1 MFQGIVLVLAGASSY
16 GLLAPFM
23 KLAMLAGYSPAEV
36 LTAQFLVGIAALA
49 AFQLVRHAVA
59 KVTTATRGEM
69 LRLVLAGTSIGLTG
83 SFYYLAVARTSVS
96 LGIVLLMQSVWI
108 GILVDALLTR
118 RAPSRH
124 EIVACAIILAGTVL
138 ATDVLAEAARFD
150 TIGVVFGL
158 LSAVSYAAVLW
169 SSKSVAVRLDPVSRG
184 LWMTVGGGLA
194 ALAIALPQLGVKFDP
209 QVIWEW
215 GWIMA
220 LLGILGPTL
229 LFNWGMPKT
238 GVALGMILS
247 SAELPVAIVMARF
260 VLGEAF
266 APWQWLGVAMILGA
280 IVLAN
285 VRPADSR
292 A

>member
-1 MFQGIVLVLAGASSY
+1 V
-16 GLLAPFM
+16 
-23 KLAMLAGYSPAEV
+23 
-36 LTAQFLVGIAALA
+36 
-49 AFQLVRHAVA
+49 
-59 KVTTATRGEM
+59 
-69 LRLVLAGTSIGLTG
+69 
-83 SFYYLAVARTSVS
+83 
-96 LGIVLLMQSVWI
+96 
-108 GILVDALLTR
+108 LTR
-118 RAPSRH
+118 RAPSRR

-150 TIGVVFGL
+150 TLGVVLGL

-169 SSKSVAVRLDPVSRG
+169 SSKTVAVRLDPVTRG

-209 QVIWEW
+209 RVIWEW

-247 SAELPVAIVMARF
+247 SAELPVAILMARF

-266 APWQWLGVAMILGA
+266 AAWQWLGVAMILGA

-285 VRPADSR
+285 ARPADRR